1 MPNDMQKRKVMPN
14 DMQKQK
20 VMPNESKK
28 VRCKKVT
35 VKSYAK

>member
-28 VRCKKVT
+28 ARRKKVT